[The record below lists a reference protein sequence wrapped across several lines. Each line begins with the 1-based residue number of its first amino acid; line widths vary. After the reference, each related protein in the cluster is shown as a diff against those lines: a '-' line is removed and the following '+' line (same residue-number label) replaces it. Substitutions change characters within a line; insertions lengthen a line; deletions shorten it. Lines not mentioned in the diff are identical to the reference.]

1 METLSVQK
9 RDTEKSKLHALR
21 KEGLVPGILYG
32 PKLES
37 VALAVELKQFDRVYK
52 EAGESS
58 LVNVEMDG
66 KEFPSLIHEVQ
77 RDPMSGR
84 PVHVDFYQ
92 PDLTKKVEV
101 TVPVVLEGE
110 APAVKE
116 LSGTLLRNIQEIEV
130 SALPQDLP
138 HEIVVSIEGLKTFED
153 RILVKDLAHTAE
165 VSFMRE
171 QDDVVA
177 KVVPAEDV
185 DAELEAPIGE
195 EVEAEVEGAEEKKEA
210 EGEEKQEETKAEE
223 QKEEADNKKT

>member
-1 METLSVQK
+1 MGVDFPLKSPILRVMETLSVQK
-9 RDTEKSKLHALR
+9 RDTATSKPHALR
-21 KEGLVPGILYG
+21 KEGFVPGILYG

-37 VALAVELKQFDRVYK
+37 VALTVDQKQFDKVYK

-58 LVNVEMDG
+58 LVNVEMEG

-110 APAVKE
+110 APAIKE
-116 LSGTLLRNIQEIEV
+116 LGGTLLRNIQEIEV

-138 HEIVVSIEGLKTFED
+138 HEIVVSVEVLKTFED
-153 RILVKDLAHTAE
+153 RILSKHERGYGKEKNQCNDNG
-165 VSFMRE
+165 
-171 QDDVVA
+171 D
-177 KVVPAEDV
+177 EDCG
-185 DAELEAPIGE
+185 I
-195 EVEAEVEGAEEKKEA
+195 
-210 EGEEKQEETKAEE
+210 
-223 QKEEADNKKT
+223 